1 MNNRIRLLR
10 ENSLKAVPSIS
21 AERAILITDF
31 YAFMPENLPVA
42 VQRAQAFRYILQNKN
57 ICILDNELIVGERGP
72 APKATPT
79 YPEISL
85 HSLEDLE
92 ILDQREKVSFK
103 VDDKV
108 KTAFRDKI
116 IPFWKGKSQRDRLFA
131 AMSDE
136 WKQAY
141 SAGFFSR
148 SFRNN
153 GLPGIV

>member
-10 ENSLKAVPSIS
+10 ENSLKAVPTLS

-31 YAFMPENLPVA
+31 YASLPENLPVA
-42 VQRAQAFRYILQNKN
+42 VQRAQAFRYILQHKN

-92 ILDQREKVSFK
+92 ILDQREK
-103 VDDKV
+103 
-108 KTAFRDKI
+108 
-116 IPFWKGKSQRDRLFA
+116 SQF
-131 AMSDE
+131 
-136 WKQAY
+136 
-141 SAGFFSR
+141 
-148 SFRNN
+148 
-153 GLPGIV
+153 